1 LGLFIFVATK
11 KKIGMYEILQAL
23 HSYWAYFVLLLL
35 TIAVINAFLGASKKR
50 SFGNKDLRISL
61 FALIFSHIQLL
72 IGLVLY
78 FVSPK
83 FGWWQ
88 EGMGAVM
95 KNSDYRLYLVEHPF
109 TNILA
114 ILLITVG
121 WSLHKKQTSDT
132 KKFSR
137 IGVFY
142 LLGLVFLLSRIPWDV
157 WI

>member
-1 LGLFIFVATK
+1 
-11 KKIGMYEILQAL
+11 MYEILQAL

-35 TIAVINAFLGASKKR
+35 TVAVINAFLGASKKR
-50 SFGNKDLRISL
+50 SFGNKDLRVSL
-61 FALIFSHIQLL
+61 FGLIFSHIQLL
-72 IGLVLY
+72 LGLVLY

-83 FGWWQ
+83 FGWWG
-88 EGMGAVM
+88 EGIGVVM

-114 ILLITVG
+114 ILLITIG

-132 KKFSR
+132 KKFRR

-142 LLGLVFLLSRIPWDV
+142 LLGLVFLLSRIPWNV

>member
-1 LGLFIFVATK
+1 
-11 KKIGMYEILQAL
+11 MYEIFQAL

-35 TIAVINAFLGASKKR
+35 TFAVINAFLGVFKKR
-50 SFGNKDLRISL
+50 PFNNKDLRISL
-61 FALIFSHIQLL
+61 FGLIFSHIQLL
-72 IGLVLY
+72 LGIVLY

-83 FGWWQ
+83 FGWWS

-95 KNSDYRLYLVEHPF
+95 KNSDYRFYLVEHPF
-109 TNILA
+109 INILA
-114 ILLITVG
+114 IVFITIG
-121 WSLHKKQTSDT
+121 WSLHKKQSLDA

-137 IGVFY
+137 IGIFY